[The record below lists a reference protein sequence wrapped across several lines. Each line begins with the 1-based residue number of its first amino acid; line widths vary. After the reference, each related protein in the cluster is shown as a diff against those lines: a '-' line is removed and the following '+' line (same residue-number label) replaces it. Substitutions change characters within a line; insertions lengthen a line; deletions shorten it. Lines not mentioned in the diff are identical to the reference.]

1 MQSEEDI
8 IETTDRTFGGG
19 VGASSHKK
27 LFSMVKAPLLPSVPQ
42 QQQQPTYCQKEV
54 IGQQQQQQPVP
65 QQQQHF
71 HQFSFPP
78 PTTQYFQIGP
88 VKKHRRPQ
96 MATEPPGGGGGGG
109 SGVVSVTPTPTT
121 TTTAAIAV
129 VAPTART
136 VPVSAA
142 ASSSAP
148 NGGAGVGATQI
159 LSIQQAGTNQ
169 RIQPMHHIHHHH
181 HHQLINGIATVA
193 TASAAAGAAA
203 TIAAATGGPIPAN
216 AAAAAAAN
224 AAAAWPIVEPV
235 FHFGPGFEPH
245 SRPYCPAHPQPS
257 EHVVLFHVSPGVS
270 VTFQIGNTREIIRGP
285 VTVPMVSQ
293 NGTPPMAMPVQV
305 PPGHVMQQIV
315 DESGTLRHVILSTQ
329 HQQLGQGGVQHHLH
343 GHFINGSTPPFFNPL
358 AAGYQAGPGSG
369 APHLY
374 QSPLMAGAG
383 VGSAA
388 AAAVAAANAAGAG
401 GGAGGGATHTLHT
414 PQSNVTHSPSPPHSN
429 NNQYHKDERAAR
441 QHNKLVRKLENQKQ
455 RELNASIVTPINS
468 PRKHT
473 EVNGNVR
480 KHQLQQHQSHQQ
492 QQQQQHHQQQ
502 LQPQHQHLQ
511 QQQQQHQHLH
521 PNSAIQR
528 NGTSSV
534 ATSEDG
540 EESSSMPEEEDD
552 TQAIVEH
559 LSSVQ
564 SPQVNEI
571 TSRSALFQ
579 WTAPSPLPPN
589 EALPFNAQD
598 LHYEVLLSDPGKEN
612 KYKSIFKGNSLSCM
626 VQDLKPGQEYT
637 VRLQV
642 YLEQL
647 HGAPSEPT
655 VFNTPACEP
664 DVPKAPTLLARTKNS
679 LQLRWNAAAD
689 NGAHITNY
697 ILEYDNG
704 KYNGMIHLINPQ
716 NCDFVEVCK
725 TKGKQF
731 TINKLH
737 PSMSY
742 IFRLSAVNEYGRS
755 GYSDFAK
762 YNTAGNPPS
771 QPAPPTLQHATATSL
786 KLAWQRRS
794 PSEGFTLQ
802 MNDLDQGY
810 GYKNIYTGPDTVYEC
825 VGLRRATTFQFRV
838 KAENENGVS
847 PFSKEVVFKTMPSC
861 PSRPAKPQVKG
872 KIHAT
877 GFKVKWDQPVD
888 TGGAEINLYHLE
900 ISSGGVYERIYS
912 GRESEAVIERL
923 SPGTTYQI
931 RVLCEG
937 PGGISAFSDLSLVTT
952 EPEVPGAPPRPH
964 CNGAPTPY
972 AACLIWE
979 KPDYNG
985 GAPVLEYEMEVE
997 MTNKSRNSCYRGK
1010 DQFCVVKDLR
1020 PGEMYTVQ
1028 VRAINRI
1035 GAGGWSEE
1043 YSFHA
1048 GAAPPNAPK
1057 DLNITLK
1064 SPTHLTVIWDEPHC
1078 NGAPISEYIL
1088 QSSTSADQQLSEELL
1103 YQTVYHGLQRTA
1115 ELKNLAP
1122 FTNYHFRVCAVN
1134 SAGSSRYSATFSQK
1148 TPAAPPNVPV
1158 LGQHKI
1164 TARSILICWETP
1176 QSNGS
1181 PIIQYKIE
1189 CGDRV
1194 IVVEAASTLCRR
1206 SNEHMS
1212 TKKYDEVEESDED
1225 EEEDSDEDEEKDDQ
1239 NENSSEDE
1247 TDKREANLVE
1257 TSITSAGANSSS
1269 TNRNEM
1275 LIEELHPETS
1285 YKLRIQAVNEIG
1297 NGSFSPFI
1305 KFTTAPLPPKPP
1317 KLECAQ
1323 FGFAH
1328 LKLRWGEGKNLA
1340 DLARYYV
1347 EMENNRTGEYQNV
1360 YTGTRSTCKVMKLH
1374 ELTSYT
1380 FRIAVETKHAGMG
1393 DFSEDFTFATL
1404 AATPNTIKAPR
1415 VYIEPL
1421 GGNSANSSPQH
1432 PTLNGS
1438 VSNLTQAV
1446 VVQGSTHLTTG
1457 ASAAL
1462 LTIEWQTS
1470 RNNPFSDPIE
1480 YVLNMAKAKDQEFS
1494 EVYRGPGTRHT
1505 IPNLTFGQGYLF
1517 KVCPVRIRP
1526 NGEEIPGQFSPV
1538 LHHQLTPH
1546 RTSFGSNSR
1555 HSAHDEVDG
1564 AGSGKYTAG
1573 HVVNRRGELILNN
1586 SDCHHH
1592 SGSTVYASSANVST
1606 AQSLLNL
1613 PKGGNLVQTI
1623 SELLETDSSKAV
1635 VGVLVFIVLSVIV
1648 AAFLK

>member
-1 MQSEEDI
+1 MEEQTA
-8 IETTDRTFGGG
+8 EPTERRHV
-19 VGASSHKK
+19 VGRIV
-27 LFSMVKAPLLPSVPQ
+27 VK
-42 QQQQPTYCQKEV
+42 
-54 IGQQQQQQPVP
+54 
-65 QQQQHF
+65 
-71 HQFSFPP
+71 
-78 PTTQYFQIGP
+78 
-88 VKKHRRPQ
+88 
-96 MATEPPGGGGGGG
+96 
-109 SGVVSVTPTPTT
+109 
-121 TTTAAIAV
+121 
-129 VAPTART
+129 
-136 VPVSAA
+136 
-142 ASSSAP
+142 
-148 NGGAGVGATQI
+148 
-159 LSIQQAGTNQ
+159 
-169 RIQPMHHIHHHH
+169 
-181 HHQLINGIATVA
+181 ING
-193 TASAAAGAAA
+193 TA
-203 TIAAATGGPIPAN
+203 
-216 AAAAAAAN
+216 
-224 AAAAWPIVEPV
+224 
-235 FHFGPGFEPH
+235 
-245 SRPYCPAHPQPS
+245 PQ
-257 EHVVLFHVSPGVS
+257 
-270 VTFQIGNTREIIRGP
+270 
-285 VTVPMVSQ
+285 
-293 NGTPPMAMPVQV
+293 
-305 PPGHVMQQIV
+305 
-315 DESGTLRHVILSTQ
+315 
-329 HQQLGQGGVQHHLH
+329 
-343 GHFINGSTPPFFNPL
+343 FFNPL

-374 QSPLMAGAG
+374 QTPLMSSAG
-383 VGSAA
+383 VGAA
-388 AAAVAAANAAGAG
+388 AAAAAAANAGA
-401 GGAGGGATHTLHT
+401 GGAGGGTHTLHT

-429 NNQYHKDERAAR
+429 NNQYHKDERAMR
-441 QHNKLVRKLENQKQ
+441 QHSKLVRKLENQKQ

-480 KHQLQQHQSHQQ
+480 KQQLQQQ
-492 QQQQQHHQQQ
+492 QQQQQHQQHQQHLQ
-502 LQPQHQHLQ
+502 QQQQHQPQHQPQHQHLQ
-511 QQQQQHQHLH
+511 QHQHLH
-521 PNSAIQR
+521 PISAIQR
-528 NGTSSV
+528 NGTASV

-579 WTAPSPLPPN
+579 WSAPSPLPPN
-589 EALPFNAQD
+589 ETLPFNVQD

-626 VQDLKPGQEYT
+626 VQDLRPGQEYT

-642 YLEQL
+642 YLDQL
-647 HGAPSEPT
+647 HGSPTEPT
-655 VFNTPACEP
+655 VFQTPACEP
-664 DVPKAPTLLARTKNS
+664 DVPKAPTLIARTKNS
-679 LQLRWNAAAD
+679 LQLRWNAATD

-704 KYNGMIHLINPQ
+704 KYNGMIHLINSQ

-731 TINKLH
+731 TVNKLH
-737 PSMSY
+737 PSTSY
-742 IFRLSAVNEYGRS
+742 IFRLSAVNECGRS
-755 GYSDFAK
+755 GYSDLVK

-838 KAENENGVS
+838 KAENENGMS
-847 PFSKEVVFKTMPSC
+847 PFSKEMVFRTLPSC

-877 GFKVKWDQPVD
+877 AFKVKWDPPVD

-900 ISSGGVYERIYS
+900 ISSGAMYERMYS
-912 GRESEAVIERL
+912 GKESEAMIERL

-937 PGGISAFSDLSLVTT
+937 PGGISAFSDPSLVTT
-952 EPEVPGAPPRPH
+952 EPVVPRAPPRPH

-985 GAPVLEYEMEVE
+985 GAPILEYEMEVE

-1010 DQFCVVKDLR
+1010 EQYCVVKDLR

-1035 GAGGWSEE
+1035 GAGEWSEE
-1043 YSFHA
+1043 FSFHA

-1057 DLNITLK
+1057 ELSITLK

-1088 QSSTSADQQLSEELL
+1088 QSSTSADLSPPPEEERVF
-1103 YQTVYHGLQRTA
+1103 QTVYNGLQRMA
-1115 ELKNLAP
+1115 DLKNLAP
-1122 FTNYHFRVCAVN
+1122 FTNYHFRVCAVT
-1134 SAGSSRYSATFSQK
+1134 SAGSSRYSTTFSQK

-1181 PIIQYKIE
+1181 PIAQYKIE

-1194 IVVEAASTLCRR
+1194 ITTDAASTMFRR
-1206 SNEHMS
+1206 SNEQGS
-1212 TKKYDEVEESDED
+1212 AGKNDQVDEDDD
-1225 EEEDSDEDEEKDDQ
+1225 EEEETDEDEEKDDLE
-1239 NENSSEDE
+1239 ENSSEDTTE
-1247 TDKREANLVE
+1247 RTEANLVDAS
-1257 TSITSAGANSSS
+1257 TSSS
-1269 TNRNEM
+1269 SMNPNRNEM
-1275 LIEELHPETS
+1275 LIGDLHPETS

-1297 NGSFSPFI
+1297 SGPFSSFI

-1317 KLECAQ
+1317 KLECIQ
-1323 FGFAH
+1323 FGFSH

-1360 YTGTRSTCKVMKLH
+1360 HTGTRSTCKVMKLH
-1374 ELTSYT
+1374 ELTPYT

-1393 DFSEDFTFATL
+1393 DFSEDFVFVTS
-1404 AATPNTIKAPR
+1404 AATPNSIKAPR

-1421 GGNSANSSPQH
+1421 GGGGSANSSPQH
-1432 PTLNGS
+1432 PPSLNGS
-1438 VSNLTQAV
+1438 VSNLT

-1457 ASAAL
+1457 ATVSAPGASL

-1480 YVLNMAKAKDQEFS
+1480 YVLHMGKAKDQEFC
-1494 EVYRGPGTRHT
+1494 EVYRGPDTRHT
-1505 IPNLTFGQGYLF
+1505 IQNLTFGVGYLF
-1517 KVCPVRIRP
+1517 KVCPVRIRF
-1526 NGEEIPGQFSPV
+1526 NGEEIHGQFSPV

-1546 RTSFGSNSR
+1546 RPSFGSHSR
-1555 HSAHDEVDG
+1555 HLAHDEVDG
-1564 AGSGKYTAG
+1564 SGTKVYFAGN
-1573 HVVNRRGELILNN
+1573 VVNSRGELILNN
-1586 SDCHHH
+1586 SGSHHH
-1592 SGSTVYASSANVST
+1592 SGSTIYANSNAST
-1606 AQSLLNL
+1606 AQSLLHL
-1613 PKGGNLVQTI
+1613 PKGGNLVRTV

-1635 VGVLVFIVLSVIV
+1635 VCVLVFIVLSVIV
-1648 AAFLK
+1648 AACLK

>member
-1 MQSEEDI
+1 
-8 IETTDRTFGGG
+8 
-19 VGASSHKK
+19 
-27 LFSMVKAPLLPSVPQ
+27 MVKAPVLPSVPQ
-42 QQQQPTYCQKEV
+42 QQQQHQQQQQPTYCLKEV
-54 IGQQQQQQPVP
+54 IGQQQQQPIL
-65 QQQQHF
+65 QQQHF

-78 PTTQYFQIGP
+78 PTTQYFQIGS
-88 VKKHRRPQ
+88 VKKHRRQQ

-136 VPVSAA
+136 VPVSVAA
-142 ASSSAP
+142 PSSA
-148 NGGAGVGATQI
+148 NGGISATQI
-159 LSIQQAGTNQ
+159 LSIQPTGTNQ

-203 TIAAATGGPIPAN
+203 TIAAATGGPMPAN

-224 AAAAWPIVEPV
+224 AATWPIVEPV

-245 SRPYCPAHPQPS
+245 SRPYCAAHTQPS
-257 EHVVLFHVSPGVS
+257 EHVVLFHVSMGVS
-270 VTFQIGNTREIIRGP
+270 VTFQIGNNREIVRGP

-329 HQQLGQGGVQHHLH
+329 HQQLGQGGVHHHLQ
-343 GHFINGSTPPFFNPL
+343 GHFINGSTPQFFNPL

-374 QSPLMAGAG
+374 QSPIMAGAG
-383 VGSAA
+383 VGAT
-388 AAAVAAANAAGAG
+388 AAVAAANAGA
-401 GGAGGGATHTLHT
+401 GGAGGGTHTLHT
-414 PQSNVTHSPSPPHSN
+414 PQTNVTHSPSPPHSN
-429 NNQYHKDERAAR
+429 NNQYHKDERAIR
-441 QHNKLVRKLENQKQ
+441 QHSKLVRKLENQKQ

-480 KHQLQQHQSHQQ
+480 KHQLQQQSHQQ
-492 QQQQQHHQQQ
+492 QQQQHHHVHHQ
-502 LQPQHQHLQ
+502 LQHQHLP
-511 QQQQQHQHLH
+511 QQHQQHLH

-540 EESSSMPEEEDD
+540 EESSSMPDEEDD
-552 TQAIVEH
+552 TQTIVDH

-579 WTAPSPLPPN
+579 WTVPIPLPPN
-589 EALPFNAQD
+589 ETLPFNAQD

-642 YLEQL
+642 YLEAL
-647 HGAPSEPT
+647 HGAPTEPT
-655 VFNTPACEP
+655 IFNTPACEP
-664 DVPKAPTLLARTKNS
+664 DVPKAPTLLARMKNS

-697 ILEYDNG
+697 VLEYDNG

-731 TINKLH
+731 TVNKLH
-737 PSMSY
+737 PSTNY

-755 GYSDFAK
+755 GYSDLVKF
-762 YNTAGNPPS
+762 NTAGNPPS

-825 VGLRRATTFQFRV
+825 LGLRRATTFQFRV

-877 GFKVKWDQPVD
+877 GFKVKWDPPVD
-888 TGGAEINLYHLE
+888 TGGADINLYHLE
-900 ISSGGVYERIYS
+900 ISSGAIYERIYT
-912 GRESEAVIERL
+912 GKESETIIDRL

-952 EPEVPGAPPRPH
+952 EPEAPGAPPRPR

-997 MTNKSRNSCYRGK
+997 MTNRSRNSCYRGK

-1048 GAAPPNAPK
+1048 GAAPPNSPK

-1064 SPTHLTVIWDEPHC
+1064 SPTHLAVIWDEPHC

-1088 QSSTSADQQLSEELL
+1088 QSSTSSDTLPPSSEDLL
-1103 YQTVYHGLQRTA
+1103 YQTVYQGLQRTA
-1115 ELKNLAP
+1115 DLKNLTP

-1134 SAGSSRYSATFSQK
+1134 SAGSSRYSATFLQK

-1164 TARSILICWETP
+1164 TARSILIFWETP
-1176 QSNGS
+1176 QCNGS
-1181 PIIQYKIE
+1181 PITQYKIE

-1206 SNEHMS
+1206 SNEQS
-1212 TKKYDEVEESDED
+1212 SAKKFDEIEESDED
-1225 EEEDSDEDEEKDDQ
+1225 EQDDSEEDEEKDDQ
-1239 NENSSEDE
+1239 EDDSSENM
-1247 TDKREANLVE
+1247 TDRTEANLVE
-1257 TSITSAGANSSS
+1257 PNTNTTNANS

-1275 LIEELHPETS
+1275 LIEELHPES
-1285 YKLRIQAVNEIG
+1285 PYRLRIQAVNEIG
-1297 NGSFSPFI
+1297 NGPFSPSI

-1317 KLECAQ
+1317 KLECIQA
-1323 FGFAH
+1323 GFAH

-1393 DFSEDFTFATL
+1393 DFSEDFVFATL

-1415 VYIEPL
+1415 VYVEPL
-1421 GGNSANSSPQH
+1421 GGSGNSANSSPQH
-1432 PTLNGS
+1432 PSATAAISSNGN
-1438 VSNLTQAV
+1438 VSGATTA
-1446 VVQGSTHLTTG
+1446 VQGSTHLTTG
-1457 ASAAL
+1457 APAPGASTP

-1480 YVLNMAKAKDQEFS
+1480 YVLQMAKAKDQEFS
-1494 EVYRGPGTRHT
+1494 EVYRGPDTRHT
-1505 IPNLTFGQGYLF
+1505 IQNLIYGLPYLF
-1517 KVCPVRIRP
+1517 KVCPVRIRS
-1526 NGEEIPGQFSPV
+1526 NGEEIHGVFSPL

-1546 RTSFGSNSR
+1546 RTPFGSHPR

-1564 AGSGKYTAG
+1564 ASGTKYYAG
-1573 HVVNRRGELILNN
+1573 NVVNRRGELILNS
-1586 SDCHHH
+1586 SDYHHH
-1592 SGSTVYASSANVST
+1592 SGSTLCASPNAGAT
-1606 AQSLLNL
+1606 AQSLLHL

-1623 SELLETDSSKAV
+1623 SDLLEADSSKAV

>member
-1 MQSEEDI
+1 
-8 IETTDRTFGGG
+8 
-19 VGASSHKK
+19 
-27 LFSMVKAPLLPSVPQ
+27 MVKAPVLPSVPQ
-42 QQQQPTYCQKEV
+42 QQQTYNQKEV
-54 IGQQQQQQPVP
+54 IGQQQQQQPVL
-65 QQQQHF
+65 QQHF

-78 PTTQYFQIGP
+78 PQTQYFQIGS

-96 MATEPPGGGGGGG
+96 MATEPPGGGGGGGG

-129 VAPTART
+129 VTPTART

-142 ASSSAP
+142 APSSA
-148 NGGAGVGATQI
+148 NGGAVGATQI
-159 LSIQQAGTNQ
+159 LSIQPAGTNQ

-203 TIAAATGGPIPAN
+203 TIVAASGGPMPAN
-216 AAAAAAAN
+216 ATAAAAVN
-224 AAAAWPIVEPV
+224 AAAWPIVEPV
-235 FHFGPGFEPH
+235 FHFGGFELQT
-245 SRPYCPAHPQPS
+245 RPYCPAHPQPS
-257 EHVVLFHVSPGVS
+257 EHVVHFHIGPGVS
-270 VTFQIGNTREIIRGP
+270 VTFQLGNSREIIQGP

-293 NGTPPMAMPVQV
+293 NGTTPIPMPVQV
-305 PPGHVMQQIV
+305 PAGHMMQQIV
-315 DESGTLRHVILSTQ
+315 DENGTLRHVILSTQ
-329 HQQLGQGGVQHHLH
+329 HQQLGQGGVQHHIH

-358 AAGYQAGPGSG
+358 AAGYQTGPGSG

-374 QSPLMAGAG
+374 QSPIMTGA
-383 VGSAA
+383 VGAAA
-388 AAAVAAANAAGAG
+388 AAAVAAAGGAGAGAG
-401 GGAGGGATHTLHT
+401 GGAHTLHT
-414 PQSNVTHSPSPPHSN
+414 PQTNVTHSPSPPHSN
-429 NNQYHKDERAAR
+429 NQYHKDERAIR
-441 QHNKLVRKLENQKQ
+441 QHTKLVRKLENQKQ

-480 KHQLQQHQSHQQ
+480 KHQLQQQHQQ
-492 QQQQQHHQQQ
+492 QQPHHQQQ
-502 LQPQHQHLQ
+502 LQ
-511 QQQQQHQHLH
+511 QQQQQHQHQPPPLHLQQQQQLHHHLH
-521 PNSAIQR
+521 PSSAVIQR
-528 NGTSSV
+528 NGTSSSV
-534 ATSEDG
+534 ATSDDG
-540 EESSSMPEEEDD
+540 EEESSSIPEEEDD

-579 WTAPSPLPPN
+579 WAIPIPVPPS
-589 EALPFNAQD
+589 EALPFSTQD

-642 YLEQL
+642 YLDQL
-647 HGAPSEPT
+647 HGAPTEPT

-664 DVPKAPTLLARTKNS
+664 DVPKAPTLIARSKNS

-704 KYNGMIHLINPQ
+704 KYNGMIHLINSQ

-731 TINKLH
+731 TVNKLH

-742 IFRLSAVNEYGRS
+742 IFRLAAVNEYGRS
-755 GYSDFAK
+755 GYSDMVK

-771 QPAPPTLQHATATSL
+771 QPAPPTLQHATASSL

-794 PSEGFTLQ
+794 ASEGFTLQ

-861 PSRPAKPQVKG
+861 PTRPAKPQVKG

-877 GFKVKWDQPVD
+877 GFKVKWDPPVD

-900 ISSGGVYERIYS
+900 ISSGATYERIYS
-912 GRESEAVIERL
+912 GRESETMIERL

-972 AACLIWE
+972 AACLIWD

-1057 DLNITLK
+1057 DLNIILK

-1088 QSSTSADQQLSEELL
+1088 QSSSSADQLPSSPEELL
-1103 YQTVYHGLQRTA
+1103 FQTVYHGLQRTA

-1134 SAGSSRYSATFSQK
+1134 SAGSSRYSAIFSQK

-1181 PIIQYKIE
+1181 PIVQYKIE
-1189 CGDRV
+1189 CNDRV
-1194 IVVEAASTLCRR
+1194 IIVDASSTLCRR
-1206 SNEHMS
+1206 SNEHS
-1212 TKKYDEVEESDED
+1212 SAKKFDDVEDSDEED
-1225 EEEDSDEDEEKDDQ
+1225 EEEDSEEDEEKAEQ
-1239 NENSSEDE
+1239 NEDSSEDM
-1247 TDKREANLVE
+1247 TDKTEANVE
-1257 TSITSAGANSSS
+1257 ESSTNTPNATS

-1275 LIEELHPETS
+1275 LIEELHPESS
-1285 YKLRIQAVNEIG
+1285 YKLRMQAVNEIG
-1297 NGSFSPFI
+1297 NGPFSSFI

-1317 KLECAQ
+1317 KLECIQ

-1347 EMENNRTGEYQNV
+1347 EMENHRTGEYQNV

-1374 ELTSYT
+1374 ELTPYT

-1393 DFSEDFTFATL
+1393 DFSEDFVFATL

-1415 VYIEPL
+1415 VFIEPL
-1421 GGNSANSSPQH
+1421 NSSPQH
-1432 PTLNGS
+1432 PPSSSSSLNGS
-1438 VSNLTQAV
+1438 VNNLT
-1446 VVQGSTHLTTG
+1446 VVQGSTHLTTATTMTTG
-1457 ASAAL
+1457 SSGSAQGQNS
-1462 LTIEWQTS
+1462 LTVEWQTS
-1470 RNNPFSDPIE
+1470 RNNPFSDPVE
-1480 YVLNMAKAKDQEFS
+1480 YVLHMAKAKDQEFS
-1494 EVYRGPGTRHT
+1494 EVYRGHGTRHT
-1505 IPNLTFGQGYLF
+1505 LHSLSLGHYLF
-1517 KVCPVRIRP
+1517 KVCPVRIRSS
-1526 NGEEIPGQFSPV
+1526 GEEIHGQFSPV

-1546 RTSFGSNSR
+1546 RIPLGSR
-1555 HSAHDEVDG
+1555 HSGHDEVDG
-1564 AGSGKYTAG
+1564 PGTKYYAGN
-1573 HVVNRRGELILNN
+1573 VVNRRGELILSSN
-1586 SDCHHH
+1586 SDSHHH
-1592 SGSTVYASSANVST
+1592 SGSTVYAASSNASA
-1606 AQSLLNL
+1606 AQSLLHL
-1613 PKGGNLVQTI
+1613 PKGGNLVQTV

-1635 VGVLVFIVLSVIV
+1635 VGVLVFIILSVIV

>member
-1 MQSEEDI
+1 
-8 IETTDRTFGGG
+8 
-19 VGASSHKK
+19 
-27 LFSMVKAPLLPSVPQ
+27 
-42 QQQQPTYCQKEV
+42 
-54 IGQQQQQQPVP
+54 
-65 QQQQHF
+65 
-71 HQFSFPP
+71 
-78 PTTQYFQIGP
+78 
-88 VKKHRRPQ
+88 
-96 MATEPPGGGGGGG
+96 
-109 SGVVSVTPTPTT
+109 
-121 TTTAAIAV
+121 
-129 VAPTART
+129 
-136 VPVSAA
+136 
-142 ASSSAP
+142 
-148 NGGAGVGATQI
+148 
-159 LSIQQAGTNQ
+159 
-169 RIQPMHHIHHHH
+169 
-181 HHQLINGIATVA
+181 
-193 TASAAAGAAA
+193 
-203 TIAAATGGPIPAN
+203 
-216 AAAAAAAN
+216 
-224 AAAAWPIVEPV
+224 
-235 FHFGPGFEPH
+235 
-245 SRPYCPAHPQPS
+245 
-257 EHVVLFHVSPGVS
+257 
-270 VTFQIGNTREIIRGP
+270 
-285 VTVPMVSQ
+285 
-293 NGTPPMAMPVQV
+293 
-305 PPGHVMQQIV
+305 
-315 DESGTLRHVILSTQ
+315 
-329 HQQLGQGGVQHHLH
+329 
-343 GHFINGSTPPFFNPL
+343 
-358 AAGYQAGPGSG
+358 
-369 APHLY
+369 
-374 QSPLMAGAG
+374 
-383 VGSAA
+383 
-388 AAAVAAANAAGAG
+388 
-401 GGAGGGATHTLHT
+401 
-414 PQSNVTHSPSPPHSN
+414 
-429 NNQYHKDERAAR
+429 
-441 QHNKLVRKLENQKQ
+441 
-455 RELNASIVTPINS
+455 
-468 PRKHT
+468 
-473 EVNGNVR
+473 
-480 KHQLQQHQSHQQ
+480 
-492 QQQQQHHQQQ
+492 
-502 LQPQHQHLQ
+502 
-511 QQQQQHQHLH
+511 
-521 PNSAIQR
+521 
-528 NGTSSV
+528 
-534 ATSEDG
+534 
-540 EESSSMPEEEDD
+540 MPEEEDD
-552 TQAIVEH
+552 TQAIVDH

-579 WTAPSPLPPN
+579 WAVPSPLPPN
-589 EALPFNAQD
+589 EALTFNTQD

-642 YLEQL
+642 YLDQL
-647 HGAPSEPT
+647 HGAPTEPT

-664 DVPKAPTLLARTKNS
+664 DVPKAPTLIARTKNS

-689 NGAHITNY
+689 NGAHISNY

-704 KYNGMIHLINPQ
+704 KYNGMIHLINSQ
-716 NCDFVEVCK
+716 NW
-725 TKGKQF
+725 KQF
-731 TINKLH
+731 TVNKLH
-737 PSMSY
+737 PSTSY
-742 IFRLSAVNEYGRS
+742 IFRLAAVNEYGRS
-755 GYSDFAK
+755 GYSDMVK

-771 QPAPPTLQHATATSL
+771 VPAPPTLQHATASSL

-847 PFSKEVVFKTMPSC
+847 PFSKEVVFKTLPSC
-861 PSRPAKPQVKG
+861 PSRPTKPQVKG

-877 GFKVKWDQPVD
+877 GFKVKWDPPVD

-900 ISSGGVYERIYS
+900 ISSGAIYERIYS
-912 GRESEAVIERL
+912 GKESEAMIDRL

-937 PGGISAFSDLSLVTT
+937 PGGISAFSDQSLVTT

-1057 DLNITLK
+1057 DLNIILK

-1088 QSSTSADQQLSEELL
+1088 QSSTSADHPSPPSTEELL
-1103 YQTVYHGLQRTA
+1103 FQT
-1115 ELKNLAP
+1115 LKNLAP

-1176 QSNGS
+1176 H
-1181 PIIQYKIE
+1181 
-1189 CGDRV
+1189 DV
-1194 IVVEAASTLCRR
+1194 
-1206 SNEHMS
+1206 
-1212 TKKYDEVEESDED
+1212 DD
-1225 EEEDSDEDEEKDDQ
+1225 EEEDSDEDEEKADQ
-1239 NENSSEDE
+1239 NDNSSEDM
-1247 TDKREANLVE
+1247 TDKPEANLE
-1257 TSITSAGANSSS
+1257 EASANSAAAYS

-1275 LIEELHPETS
+1275 LIEELHPESS

-1317 KLECAQ
+1317 KLECIQ

-1347 EMENNRTGEYQNV
+1347 EVENNRTGEYQNV

-1374 ELTSYT
+1374 ELTAYT

-1393 DFSEDFTFATL
+1393 DYSEDFVFATL

-1415 VYIEPL
+1415 V
-1421 GGNSANSSPQH
+1421 SPQH
-1432 PTLNGS
+1432 PSSSTALNGS
-1438 VSNLTQAV
+1438 
-1446 VVQGSTHLTTG
+1446 
-1457 ASAAL
+1457 
-1462 LTIEWQTS
+1462 WQTS

-1480 YVLNMAKAKDQEFS
+1480 YVLHMAKAKDQEFS

-1505 IPNLTFGQGYLF
+1505 IQNLTFGQGYLF
-1517 KVCPVRIRP
+1517 KVCPVRIRS
-1526 NGEEIPGQFSPV
+1526 NGEEIHGQFSPV
-1538 LHHQLTPH
+1538 L
-1546 RTSFGSNSR
+1546 
-1555 HSAHDEVDG
+1555 
-1564 AGSGKYTAG
+1564 
-1573 HVVNRRGELILNN
+1573 
-1586 SDCHHH
+1586 
-1592 SGSTVYASSANVST
+1592 
-1606 AQSLLNL
+1606 
-1613 PKGGNLVQTI
+1613 
-1623 SELLETDSSKAV
+1623 
-1635 VGVLVFIVLSVIV
+1635 
-1648 AAFLK
+1648 

>member
-1 MQSEEDI
+1 
-8 IETTDRTFGGG
+8 
-19 VGASSHKK
+19 
-27 LFSMVKAPLLPSVPQ
+27 MVKAPVLPSVPQ
-42 QQQQPTYCQKEV
+42 QQQRYNQKEV
-54 IGQQQQQQPVP
+54 IGQQHQQQPVP
-65 QQQQHF
+65 QQQHF

-78 PTTQYFQIGP
+78 PTTQYFQIGS

-121 TTTAAIAV
+121 TAIAV

-136 VPVSAA
+136 VPVPVSAA
-142 ASSSAP
+142 ASSSA
-148 NGGAGVGATQI
+148 NGGGVGATQI
-159 LSIQQAGTNQ
+159 LSIQQAGANQ

-203 TIAAATGGPIPAN
+203 TIAAATGGPMPAN

-224 AAAAWPIVEPV
+224 AAAWPIVEPV

-358 AAGYQAGPGSG
+358 AAAGYQTGPGSG

-374 QSPLMAGAG
+374 QSPIMTGAAG
-383 VGSAA
+383 VGAGGA
-388 AAAVAAANAAGAG
+388 GAAGAG
-401 GGAGGGATHTLHT
+401 GGTHTLHT
-414 PQSNVTHSPSPPHSN
+414 PQTNVTHSPSPPHSN
-429 NNQYHKDERAAR
+429 NNQYHKDERAIR
-441 QHNKLVRKLENQKQ
+441 QHTKLVRKLENQKQ

-473 EVNGNVR
+473 EVNGSLR
-480 KHQLQQHQSHQQ
+480 KHQLPQHQQPHQQ
-492 QQQQQHHQQQ
+492 QQQH
-502 LQPQHQHLQ
+502 QPQHQHLQ
-511 QQQQQHQHLH
+511 QHQYLH
-521 PNSAIQR
+521 PNSATQR

-552 TQAIVEH
+552 TQAIVDH

-579 WTAPSPLPPN
+579 WAVPSPLPPN
-589 EALPFNAQD
+589 EALTFNTQD

-642 YLEQL
+642 YLDQL
-647 HGAPSEPT
+647 HGAPTEPT

-664 DVPKAPTLLARTKNS
+664 DVPKAPTLIARTKNS

-689 NGAHITNY
+689 NGAHISNY

-704 KYNGMIHLINPQ
+704 KYNGMIHLINSQ

-731 TINKLH
+731 TVNKLH
-737 PSMSY
+737 PSTSY
-742 IFRLSAVNEYGRS
+742 IFRLAAVNEYGRS
-755 GYSDFAK
+755 GYSDMVK

-771 QPAPPTLQHATATSL
+771 VPAPPTLQHATASSL

-847 PFSKEVVFKTMPSC
+847 PFSKEVVFKTLPSC
-861 PSRPAKPQVKG
+861 PSRPTKPQVKG

-877 GFKVKWDQPVD
+877 GFKVKWDPPVD

-900 ISSGGVYERIYS
+900 ISSGAIYERIYS
-912 GRESEAVIERL
+912 GKESEAMIDRL

-937 PGGISAFSDLSLVTT
+937 PGGISAFSDQSLVTT

-1057 DLNITLK
+1057 DLNIILK

-1088 QSSTSADQQLSEELL
+1088 QSSTSADHPSPPSTEELL
-1103 YQTVYHGLQRTA
+1103 FQTVYHGLQRTA

-1181 PIIQYKIE
+1181 PITQYKIE
-1189 CGDRV
+1189 CNDR
-1194 IVVEAASTLCRR
+1194 IIIADAASTLCRR
-1206 SNEHMS
+1206 SNEQTS
-1212 TKKYDEVEESDED
+1212 AKKYDEVEDSDVDD
-1225 EEEDSDEDEEKDDQ
+1225 EEEDSDEDEEKADQ
-1239 NENSSEDE
+1239 NDNSSEDM
-1247 TDKREANLVE
+1247 TDKPEANLE
-1257 TSITSAGANSSS
+1257 EASANSAAAYS

-1275 LIEELHPETS
+1275 LIEELHPESS

-1317 KLECAQ
+1317 KLECIQ

-1347 EMENNRTGEYQNV
+1347 EVENNRTGEYQNV

-1374 ELTSYT
+1374 ELTAYT

-1393 DFSEDFTFATL
+1393 DYSEDFVFATL

-1421 GGNSANSSPQH
+1421 GGSINSSPQH
-1432 PTLNGS
+1432 PSSSTALNGS
-1438 VSNLTQAV
+1438 VSNLTA
-1446 VVQGSTHLTTG
+1446 VQGSTHLTTG
-1457 ASAAL
+1457 SSAPGMAL

-1480 YVLNMAKAKDQEFS
+1480 YVLHMAKAKDQEFS

-1505 IPNLTFGQGYLF
+1505 IQNLTFGQGYLF
-1517 KVCPVRIRP
+1517 KVCPVRIRS
-1526 NGEEIPGQFSPV
+1526 NGEEIHGQFSPV

-1546 RTSFGSNSR
+1546 RISISR
-1555 HSAHDEVDG
+1555 HSGHDEVDG
-1564 AGSGKYTAG
+1564 SGTKYYAGN
-1573 HVVNRRGELILNN
+1573 VVNRRGELILNS

-1592 SGSTVYASSANVST
+1592 SGSTGYASSNVN
-1606 AQSLLNL
+1606 AKQSLLHL
-1613 PKGGNLVQTI
+1613 PKGGNLMQTI